1 MRKIRQCPLCGH
13 NVTMFVRT
21 KTNAAGNPRI
31 QLAVKCDD
39 FKCGLE
45 KTKELSSG
53 TPITA
58 FEEVA
63 DQLIREWNTRPEA
76 DELEEKYQK
85 AIGVIAASD
94 CSDCAERENCTECEK
109 EDDVHKM

>member
-1 MRKIRQCPLCGH
+1 MRKIRRCPLCRH

-31 QLAVKCDD
+31 QLAVKCDN
-39 FKCGLE
+39 FRCGLE
-45 KTKELSSG
+45 KTAELSPG
-53 TPITA
+53 TSMNI
-58 FEEVA
+58 FEEVV
-63 DQLIREWNTRPEA
+63 DKLIREWNTRPEA

-94 CSDCAERENCTECEK
+94 CNDCAERENCTKCEK

>member
-1 MRKIRQCPLCGH
+1 MRKIRQCPICGH

-21 KTNAAGNPRI
+21 KTNAAGDPRI
-31 QLAVKCDD
+31 QLAVKCDN
-39 FKCGLE
+39 FRCGLE

-94 CSDCAERENCTECEK
+94 CSDCAECENCTEREK

>member
-1 MRKIRQCPLCGH
+1 MRKIRQCPLCGQEA
-13 NVTMFVRT
+13 NAYVRIVTGS
-21 KTNAAGNPRI
+21 GNPRI
-31 QLAVKCDD
+31 QLAVKCSNY
-39 FKCGLE
+39 KCSIE

-53 TPITA
+53 TPMEA
-58 FEEVA
+58 FEQLT
-63 DQLIREWNTRPEA
+63 DDLIREWNIRPEA